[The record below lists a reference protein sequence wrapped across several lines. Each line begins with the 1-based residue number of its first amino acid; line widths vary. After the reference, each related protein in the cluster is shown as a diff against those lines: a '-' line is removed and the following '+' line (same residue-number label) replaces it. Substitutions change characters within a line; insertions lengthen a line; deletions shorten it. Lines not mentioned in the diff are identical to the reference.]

1 MDQLYSLP
9 LNKDTSLGL
18 KKNKNWFISYSCRI
32 KNRTKMF
39 CFVIFS
45 TVEGLC
51 AVLICAAFEMHLYCQ
66 HLRRSSFVNSFTE
79 EIKKGGKQVE
89 KENRP
94 GGQTSQCVRNK
105 FVQYL
110 FNC

>member
-1 MDQLYSLP
+1 
-9 LNKDTSLGL
+9 
-18 KKNKNWFISYSCRI
+18 
-32 KNRTKMF
+32 MF

-79 EIKKGGKQVE
+79 EIRKGAKGSKKKIGLVE
-89 KENRP
+89 EHP
-94 GGQTSQCVRNK
+94 SA
-105 FVQYL
+105 
-110 FNC
+110 

>member
-1 MDQLYSLP
+1 
-9 LNKDTSLGL
+9 
-18 KKNKNWFISYSCRI
+18 
-32 KNRTKMF
+32 MF

-94 GGQTSQCVRNK
+94 GGRTSQCVRNN
-105 FVQYL
+105 V
-110 FNC
+110 FNICLVVKHAAKEGS